1 MTELESK
8 VLANVQAQVSHII
21 EDNWRDIIAARNEA
35 AIAFA
40 KENETGKFKFKVNVA
55 FVQEPRGLEC
65 KVGVALSYSIP
76 HADARAP
83 EMVSAAPEL
92 PLGVTV
98 TVTK

>member
-40 KENETGKFKFKVNVA
+40 KENETGKFKFGVA
-55 FVQEPRGLEC
+55 VKFTQEPRGLEC

-83 EMVSAAPEL
+83 ETVSAAPEL
-92 PLGVTV
+92 PL
-98 TVTK
+98 